1 MDFGVG
7 RGVCL
12 VLVIII
18 MQDVHVIKLC
28 NLKIKISLYM
38 LSKSGTTTISTS
50 LSQFVYMA
58 TCEWWNYE
66 STWTY
71 FFYPLQLVYMARAS
85 QNY

>member
-1 MDFGVG
+1 
-7 RGVCL
+7 
-12 VLVIII
+12 
-18 MQDVHVIKLC
+18 
-28 NLKIKISLYM
+28 M

-71 FFYPLQLVYMARAS
+71 FFHPLQLVYMARAS